1 MTMHIDIHV
10 LQTVPPSNLNRDETG
25 SPKSALYGGQR
36 RARVSSQAWKRAV
49 RTTFGEAIDKSEL
62 GVRTKRAVELL
73 EERIRS
79 RHPELSSDDAA
90 ARAIDV
96 LAKAGLKTKPRRKAK
111 DADES
116 ASGGFDQTEYLMFF
130 SAIQLDKL
138 AELASG
144 DPADVTARA
153 AKDILKDDNSIDLAL
168 FGRMVANDG
177 DLNVDAACQVAH
189 AISTHAVS
197 TEFDYYTAVDDE
209 NPEEDTGA
217 GMIGTVEFN
226 SSTLYRFATINIQ
239 ALLENLGDVEATA
252 RAVGAFIST
261 FAMSMPTGKQ
271 NTFANVT
278 VPDCVVVMAREGRSV
293 NLVGA
298 FEDAIKAGPDGYV
311 RPSAAA
317 LASKAAAV
325 DAMLGSAPVETWV
338 AAVDCGEQLA
348 SLGVVESLPRVAQG
362 AADLVRESMAN
373 S

>member
-1 MTMHIDIHV
+1 MTMNIDIHV

-25 SPKSALYGGQR
+25 SPKTALYGGQR

-49 RTTFGEAIDKSEL
+49 RTTFGEAIDSSEL
-62 GVRTKRAVELL
+62 GVRTKRALELMEARIL
-73 EERIRS
+73 TRYPEMPSEE
-79 RHPELSSDDAA
+79 AVK
-90 ARAIDV
+90 RATDV

-111 DADES
+111 DADDSTSSER
-116 ASGGFDQTEYLMFF
+116 DQTEYLMFF
-130 SAIQLDKL
+130 SAIQLEKL
-138 AELASG
+138 AELACQDSE
-144 DPADVTARA
+144 VTARE
-153 AKDILKDDNSIDLAL
+153 AKAILKDDNSIDLAL

-226 SSTLYRFATINIQ
+226 SSTLYRFATINVP
-239 ALLENLGDVEATA
+239 ALLDNLGDAEATA
-252 RAVGAFIST
+252 RAVSAFVST

-271 NTFANVT
+271 NTFANGT
-278 VPDCVVVMAREGRSV
+278 VPDCVVVMARDGRSV

-298 FEDAIKAGPDGYV
+298 FENAIKAGSDGYV
-311 RPSAAA
+311 RASASA

-325 DAMLGSAPVETWV
+325 DAMLGTGPVKTWV

-348 SLGVVESLPRVAQG
+348 SLGETVSLPQVAEG
-362 AADLVRESMAN
+362 AAELVRESLAQ